1 MLDEDVVIK
10 TARNNNER
18 MLIVNV
24 LFMAFFPAL
33 FLGENY
39 DLVVGIFAA
48 SGIIAPVNMVNY
60 FYSWTFAP
68 LGRVRDMLLYSLP
81 FLASI
86 AIAAFAAFNPSLS
99 VIASGDFEYFELLR
113 SGGNVPS
120 SSCYGALAPFS
131 AEFVSLAAFWSGL
144 SIFMITDSR
153 FIIRKILT
161 WGAVSAA
168 AITLVGAFAVLVWNY
183 EGELSENFSHTGFS
197 PQWPSFCVI
206 WCGAA
211 LAMSLYSVHKFRLF
225 PFLYSQ
231 KFMCFCAAAVLA
243 FFVFREGKTVH
254 QTAVSLVAAA
264 AFSILAFEVVP
275 MKFNAR
281 KHKMLRYLTDHSKRL
296 AKMRVPFVCYAAV
309 AALGWWGAVS
319 GAAKICADTSVLWN
333 ETAGANSAGF
343 VSKKALTEDALKML
357 DSEHL
362 LFGYGTASFPNAFS
376 FFQGSD
382 LGISSWASPDS
393 DLLQKLVENGVV
405 GLVLSSATFVFLLLR
420 WLWKRSFSRS
430 GIVMFATLAVV
441 LAVSAVEAQMQ
452 SVAVLAGFW
461 VLAMSLFRWDD
472 AGVV

>member
-99 VIASGDFEYFELLR
+99 VITSGDLEYFELLR

-183 EGELSENFSHTGFS
+183 EGELSENFSRTGFS
-197 PQWPSFCVI
+197 PYWPSFCVI

-254 QTAVSLVAAA
+254 QTAVSLLAAA

-333 ETAGANSAGF
+333 ETAGANSEGF

-382 LGISSWASPDS
+382 LGVSSWASPDS

-441 LAVSAVEAQMQ
+441 LAASAVEAQMQ